1 MAFSDKENIH
11 KGTEIIGKF
20 SDYFRRKADGE
31 QADNAYGEEYGYYED
46 EHGDAYTSRLRYYA
60 PRNSQQASAPTQSAT
75 DTANAMKNFMVYEPR
90 NADDVQTLIDFL
102 KRKESAIINLDNIEP
117 EISQRVLDFV
127 SGAIYALNGSVHR
140 ISGNIFLLS
149 PEGVRLAG
157 TFENGD
163 NQ

>member
-1 MAFSDKENIH
+1 M
-11 KGTEIIGKF
+11 GKF

-31 QADNAYGEEYGYYED
+31 QTESSYGEEYGYYED
-46 EHGDAYTSRLRYYA
+46 THGEAYTGRLRDYA
-60 PRNSQQASAPTQSAT
+60 PRSTAQPQNQPTQQTQPNVADSAR
-75 DTANAMKNFMVYEPR
+75 AMQNFMVYEPR

-102 KRKESAIINLDNIEP
+102 KRKESAIINLDNVEP

-149 PEGVRLAG
+149 PEGVGITG
-157 TFENGD
+157 TIGNGG